1 MKRSINLS
9 NVKAILFDYGG
20 TLDNDGIPWKDRFY
34 PIYAAHGFSWSF
46 EEFEKLFYAADD
58 YLTEKKFKSMNYRE
72 MLLKQVGL
80 IFRFA
85 GVKDPALQ
93 KKIALEF
100 ERDSF
105 KTLRRNRPL
114 LSKLRKRYQ
123 LGIVSNFYGNLP
135 TLCRE
140 IGYTPLFSAII
151 DSAREGVT
159 KPDPE
164 IFMAALDR
172 LKVRPREA
180 VFVGD
185 SPHRDIAGAK
195 GVGMQRVWLNTFN
208 PKRKPL
214 YKDDVAIQ
222 SLTQLERILLP

>member
-1 MKRSINLS
+1 M
-9 NVKAILFDYGG
+9 
-20 TLDNDGIPWKDRFY
+20 
-34 PIYAAHGFSWSF
+34 
-46 EEFEKLFYAADD
+46 
-58 YLTEKKFKSMNYRE
+58 
-72 MLLKQVGL
+72 
-80 IFRFA
+80 
-85 GVKDPALQ
+85 KDPALQ

-114 LSKLRKRYQ
+114 LSKLRKRYK

-140 IGYTPLFSAII
+140 IGYTPLFGAII

-159 KPDPE
+159 KPEPE

-172 LKVRPREA
+172 LKVRPSEA

-195 GVGMQRVWLNTFN
+195 GLGMQRVWLNTFN